1 MKKILALLLAG
12 VMTVG
17 LAACGTPADTSGG
30 NSTADNGS
38 AASGDT
44 VVIGVLNPSPATTA
58 LAASRRSWVCSTQT
72 LSLLPWRSAVRL
84 TT

>member
-44 VVIGVLNPSPATTA
+44 VVIGVFEPLSFLRRYTPVNTA
-58 LAASRRSWVCSTQT
+58 LIIG
-72 LSLLPWRSAVRL
+72 
-84 TT
+84 

>member
-44 VVIGVLNPSPATTA
+44 VVIGVFEPLSETVFAFSSSWAKFARTVPWKG
-58 LAASRRSWVCSTQT
+58 SRKAIRK
-72 LSLLPWRSAVRL
+72 
-84 TT
+84 

>member
-44 VVIGVLNPSPATTA
+44 VVIGVFEPLSGDNGAGGKQEV
-58 LAASRRSWVCSTQT
+58 LVCSTQT